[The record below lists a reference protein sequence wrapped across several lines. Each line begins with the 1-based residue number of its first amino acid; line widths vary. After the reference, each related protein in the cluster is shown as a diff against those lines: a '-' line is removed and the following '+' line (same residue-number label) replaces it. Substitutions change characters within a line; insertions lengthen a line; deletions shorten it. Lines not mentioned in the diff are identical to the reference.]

1 MNGSY
6 STNQTANTKDIVQ
19 TSIKTNDTDRAQN
32 SYTQYS
38 GRDTKIASATM
49 NDKISKAADQLDD
62 FEQKVVA
69 KVAEDLG
76 VDEEAVRT
84 AMETLGITALGLMD
98 PQHLAQ
104 LTGELTG
111 ASTPEDLLLQPQFVD
126 LMQDMQSISGEL
138 WDQLDLMPEEL
149 QILVAQMDTLETPQ
163 VL

>member
-1 MNGSY
+1 MTSANVFNLGSVGQGQNLNANAATSKTKVENSGAAVAFSSIMNGSY
-6 STNQTANTKDIVQ
+6 STNHTANTKDIVQ

-62 FEQKVVA
+62 FDQKVVA

-84 AMETLGITALGLMD
+84 D
-98 PQHLAQ
+98 RK
-104 LTGELTG
+104 
-111 ASTPEDLLLQPQFVD
+111 SV
-126 LMQDMQSISGEL
+126 
-138 WDQLDLMPEEL
+138 
-149 QILVAQMDTLETPQ
+149 V
-163 VL
+163 